1 MGRKL
6 GEDDVIR
13 VMCQRIVGVSEERA
27 RIIASHIPTAE
38 PSASDCWSNDN
49 KTTNDSIVTKSSR
62 YSTDR
67 TTDDTIS
74 RQAAITIPILPVE
87 HRKYQTMNLDDAY
100 ELGWFDC
107 QKCIEELPSA
117 QPEKRTDKRTETHA
131 CDLIDRQA
139 AIDALFGLYEY
150 QRDIDPTEAA
160 DLVRQGI
167 YLAEKKIDQLPSAQ
181 PDLDEW
187 CNTCREYDSEK
198 HCCPR
203 FNRVI
208 RGAVEEVK
216 AQPEQRWI
224 PVTERL
230 PENNRQVLVY
240 AMSVH
245 FALAKYDEMRQA
257 DGSYK
262 MEWVTF
268 DAWKPFYTI
277 KNVIAW
283 MPLPEP
289 WEGENNGI

>member
-1 MGRKL
+1 MK
-6 GEDDVIR
+6 
-13 VMCQRIVGVSEERA
+13 
-27 RIIASHIPTAE
+27 PN
-38 PSASDCWSNDN
+38 NDN
-49 KTTNDSIVTKSSR
+49 RPTNDSIVTKSSR

-74 RQAAITIPILPVE
+74 RQAAIEALAKHEKSNGHNYTLFVDIVSECAEII
-87 HRKYQTMNLDDAY
+87 RD
-100 ELGWFDC
+100 
-107 QKCIEELPSA
+107 LPSA
-117 QPEKRTDKRTETHA
+117 QPEPSQVA
-131 CDLIDRQA
+131 
-139 AIDALFGLYEY
+139 
-150 QRDIDPTEAA
+150 RDISTIIEN
-160 DLVRQGI
+160 
-167 YLAEKKIDQLPSAQ
+167 EKDM
-181 PDLDEW
+181 
-187 CNTCREYDSEK
+187 
-198 HCCPR
+198 
-203 FNRVI
+203 RVI
-208 RGAVEEVK
+208 AS

-245 FALAKYDEMRQA
+245 FALAKYDETRQA

-289 WEGENNGI
+289 YKEGDAK